1 MSIGD
6 TYLASTFMTKKGD
19 TTQQVNVG
27 IGSTIST
34 KKNESD
40 RKVIM
45 RSDNNVE
52 VAVLMRASS
61 SSDGELQIVED
72 DGQVQAKMD
81 PETKVIMRS
90 YVDGRSE
97 EDDDDT
103 QEEYIK
109 KGTTT
114 ADIDIAQDS
123 NGSLRVA
130 SQPYY
135 SDVSIN
141 GASTSSGS
149 SSASATFTVD
159 KSDDQGQH
167 VICKLDNTFDSVTN
181 VRVNGNAATKVN
193 SYEDL
198 DGDQAKFLAKSRS
211 NGRIDLLVHFGS
223 STSGSSAGYRTAS
236 NSREVTVEGES
247 SDDNNSSG
255 RLSATSFKL
264 YALGS
269 IAAVIL
275 AAAPM

>member
-1 MSIGD
+1 
-6 TYLASTFMTKKGD
+6 
-19 TTQQVNVG
+19 
-27 IGSTIST
+27 
-34 KKNESD
+34 
-40 RKVIM
+40 
-45 RSDNNVE
+45 
-52 VAVLMRASS
+52 
-61 SSDGELQIVED
+61 
-72 DGQVQAKMD
+72 
-81 PETKVIMRS
+81 MRS

-135 SDVSIN
+135 SGVSIT
-141 GASTSSGS
+141 GGSTSSGS
-149 SSASATFTVD
+149 SSASATFTVN
-159 KSDDQGQH
+159 KNGKEGQH
-167 VICKLDNTFDSVTN
+167 VICKLDNTFDSVTS
-181 VRVNGNAATKVN
+181 VTVNGEAAARVT
-193 SYEDL
+193 SYEEL
-198 DGDQAKFLAKSRS
+198 KGDQDKCLVKSRS

-247 SDDNNSSG
+247 SDDDNSSG

-269 IAAVIL
+269 IAAVVL
-275 AAAPM
+275 AAATM

>member
-1 MSIGD
+1 
-6 TYLASTFMTKKGD
+6 MTKKGD
-19 TTQQVNVG
+19 TTQQANVG

-40 RKVIM
+40 RKVLM

-61 SSDGELQIVED
+61 SSDGELMIVKDE
-72 DGQVQAKMD
+72 GQVQAKMD
-81 PETKVIMRS
+81 PDTKVIMRS

-97 EDDDDT
+97 DDDDDDI
-103 QEEYIK
+103 QEKFIK
-109 KGTTT
+109 NGTTT

-123 NGSLRVA
+123 SGSLRVA

-141 GASTSSGS
+141 GGSTSSGS

-181 VRVNGNAATKVN
+181 VTVNGNAATKVD

-198 DGDQAKFLAKSRS
+198 NGDQAKFLVKSRS

-247 SDDNNSSG
+247 SDDDNSSG

-269 IAAVIL
+269 IAAVVL